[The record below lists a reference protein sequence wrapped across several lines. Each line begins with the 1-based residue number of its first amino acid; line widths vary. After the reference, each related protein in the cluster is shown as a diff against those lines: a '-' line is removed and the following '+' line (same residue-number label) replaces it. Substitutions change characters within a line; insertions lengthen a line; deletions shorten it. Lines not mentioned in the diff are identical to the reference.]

1 MTQRG
6 TGPSSLTRIVVVR
19 HGQSVG
25 NVARVWT
32 SARAGFPLTDIGH
45 DQARGV
51 GWSLADSGASAVY
64 ASPLLRAQQTAVEIG
79 EVLGLAVATLEGVE
93 EMHVGVH
100 EGAHDDT
107 IGPIALDVF
116 GRWWRDGDLSARF
129 EGGETGHEIASRM
142 RASLEKV
149 VAEHP
154 GETVVVVSHGGVMAV
169 ALTEMSGNLDAEFVS
184 QHILA
189 NCETVSVTYDGSSW
203 HCESWAGI
211 AR

>member
-1 MTQRG
+1 MTRPDSAQQAV
-6 TGPSSLTRIVVVR
+6 TRVVVVR
-19 HGQSVG
+19 HGQSEG

-32 SARAGFPLTDIGH
+32 SARAGFPLTDLGH
-45 DQARGV
+45 QQARDV
-51 GWSLADSGASAVY
+51 GQSLVGSGAVALY
-64 ASPLLRAQQTAVEIG
+64 ASPLLRAQETGAEIG
-79 EVLGLAVATLEGVE
+79 AVLGLAVRTLEGVE

-107 IGPIALDVF
+107 VGPIALDVF

-169 ALTEMSGNLDAEFVS
+169 ALTEMSENVDAEFVS
-184 QHILA
+184 QHILS
-189 NCETVSVTYDGSSW
+189 NCESVTVAHVDGTW
-203 HCESWAGI
+203 RCETWAGI
-211 AR
+211 AL

>member
-1 MTQRG
+1 M
-6 TGPSSLTRIVVVR
+6 TRIFVVR

-32 SARAGFPLTDIGH
+32 SARAGFPLTDLGH
-45 DQARGV
+45 EQARGV
-51 GWSLADSGASAVY
+51 GWWLADSGASALY
-64 ASPLLRAQQTAVEIG
+64 ASPLLRAQQTAADIG
-79 EVLGLAVATLEGVE
+79 EVLGLAVTTLEGVE

-129 EGGETGHEIASRM
+129 DGGETGQEIASRM

-189 NCETVSVTYDGSSW
+189 NCETVSVIFDDGTW
-203 HCESWAGI
+203 LCESWAGI